1 MTNNKT
7 QQNVKSKYKNAEKTR
22 IFHLPSALPDKLAFG
37 SFTIPFCVGVE
48 STGAGLPC
56 SCAGGFCAKVG
67 TKTGALTFGTNGF
80 ALILRFENEVA
91 APLF

>member
-7 QQNVKSKYKNAEKTR
+7 QQNVKSKYKNVEKTR
-22 IFHLPSALPDKLAFG
+22 IFHLPSALLDKLAFG

-48 STGAGLPC
+48 STGD
-56 SCAGGFCAKVG
+56 FCAKVG

>member
-1 MTNNKT
+1 MLSPNTKM
-7 QQNVKSKYKNAEKTR
+7 QRKPELIY
-22 IFHLPSALPDKLAFG
+22 LPSALLDKLAFG
-37 SFTIPFCVGVE
+37 SFTIPFCVGAE
-48 STGAGLPC
+48 SIGAGLPC